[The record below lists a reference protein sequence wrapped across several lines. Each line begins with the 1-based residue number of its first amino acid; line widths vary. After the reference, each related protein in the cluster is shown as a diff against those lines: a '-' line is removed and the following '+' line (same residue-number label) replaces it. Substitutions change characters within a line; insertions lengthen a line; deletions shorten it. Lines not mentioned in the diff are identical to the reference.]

1 MFHHEY
7 EHELLGVI
15 TKKMNN
21 AFEVSIDNTIIQCR
35 LAGGLKGN
43 QTKRARKQDFAG
55 SLAAVTVGDEVRV
68 RLISSREGLIT
79 ALLPRRSG
87 FGRREA
93 LSMPDRYPHEQVIA
107 ANVDQ
112 ILAIFSVAQPEPHWN
127 LLDRYL
133 VASEDAGLPAVICM
147 TKLDL
152 LDQQTED
159 FQQEIIHILDD
170 FRRIG
175 YPVIFTSARTGKGLK
190 DLQTILEG
198 RVSLVIGKSG
208 VGKSS
213 LLNALLIG
221 KQLRVGD
228 VNPITCKGRHT
239 TTHLEMIQI
248 EGGGAIID
256 TPGMREFGLWD
267 IPADELA
274 TNFPEMRGFLGKC
287 KFGLDCAHDEEPG
300 CAVRRAVMDG
310 LIHPRRYRSYLR
322 LRGEL

>member
-43 QTKRARKQDFAG
+43 QTKRAGKQDFAG

-228 VNPITCKGRHT
+228 VNPITGKGRHT

-274 TNFPEMRGFLGKC
+274 TNFPEMRGFLGRC